1 MSLSKTDQQFFVM
14 SLVALLNAEK
24 GLVYSLNKMS
34 MGVGKTAKIAKSVLD
49 RYEEESGD
57 IYNALDGFDETIR
70 IAAHTAAKRG
80 MLVRGLEGALESLS
94 VVSDSASKLK
104 MEIAMPAFMTT
115 TMFSSMIWMG
125 HSMLPAMAES
135 VDRDRWPIATEMLY
149 DLSHFMGSF
158 WYVIAFAMLSVY
170 FFYRWTLPNW
180 EYSPYRKFVE
190 TVIPGYYL
198 YRLTQEQSFLELLS
212 LQMEVSPG
220 MSPALAILKERV
232 SPFMS
237 SHITEMEYFLGGDST
252 EGEDNDIVLEA
263 LNTGLIDEEKIS
275 LIINL
280 SQGGTD
286 ISGALKTA
294 VLQGRKILS
303 IKLGIFGKLVLGV
316 AVMTIAAMLIIIMSA
331 IVPLGFALMDQYNV

>member
-180 EYSPYRKFVE
+180 EYSPYRKFAE

-252 EGEDNDIVLEA
+252 EGEDSDIVLEA

>member
-135 VDRDRWPIATEMLY
+135 VDRERWPIATEMLY

-158 WYVIAFAMLSVY
+158 WYVIAFSMLSVY
-170 FFYRWTLPNW
+170 LFYRWTLPNW
-180 EYSPYRKFVE
+180 EYSPYRRFAE

>member
-34 MGVGKTAKIAKSVLD
+34 MGVGKTAKIAKSVLG

-180 EYSPYRKFVE
+180 EYSPYRKFAE

-294 VLQGRKILS
+294 VLQGRKILA

>member
-57 IYNALDGFDETIR
+57 IYKALDGFDETIR

-170 FFYRWTLPNW
+170 LFYRWTLPNW
-180 EYSPYRKFVE
+180 EYSPYRRFAE

-280 SQGGTD
+280 RQGGTD

-294 VLQGRKILS
+294 VLQGRKILA